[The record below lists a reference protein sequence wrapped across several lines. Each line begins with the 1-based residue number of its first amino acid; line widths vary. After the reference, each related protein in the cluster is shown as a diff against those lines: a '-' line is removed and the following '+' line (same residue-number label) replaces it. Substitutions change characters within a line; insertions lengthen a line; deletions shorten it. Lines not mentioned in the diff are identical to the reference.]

1 LNKGTLIIKATGRKE
16 DNINTTTISELLA
29 VAVKKIILKEQFS
42 GLGEAN
48 KLGGVYTKQ
57 QYMSTPECFCPN
69 GDADI
74 FLDFFM
80 LLNSYYVYSP

>member
-1 LNKGTLIIKATGRKE
+1 
-16 DNINTTTISELLA
+16 LLA

-57 QYMSTPECFCPN
+57 QYMSTPNVFAPK
-69 GDADI
+69 GMRT
-74 FLDFFM
+74 FF
-80 LLNSYYVYSP
+80 